1 MVRLLDFSRMKQPS
15 KVLLVIIISC
25 LLFSTLFY
33 IVKYIEDFMGCSS
46 QFIIAT
52 TPVCGFLINCK
63 LFITNGI
70 KQILFICL
78 RI

>member
-33 IVKYIEDFMGCSS
+33 IVKYIEDVMGCSS
-46 QFIIAT
+46 HFILAT
-52 TPVCGFLINCK
+52 SPVC
-63 LFITNGI
+63 
-70 KQILFICL
+70 
-78 RI
+78 